1 MTRITILF
9 SVTLF
14 VFSLLI
20 LNQVAI
26 AQNNSHSTQSKDK
39 LDQNISIRAEDE
51 NLTDFIL
58 KLCQKEQLVPPNHFE
73 LLQHKKISINISDKP
88 LRTLF
93 EKLLEDYFLSF
104 DIRNDS
110 LLVKNHIPLEDVRF
124 YDPDGNFITP
134 NTGFLL
140 DKHSKRSKIILK
152 FRLASNL
159 IVIPIQINN
168 SDTLNF
174 IFDTGIH
181 FPIVTEFPYMR
192 RLNLNY
198 LKSYEIKGWGLDQ
211 PIKAYH
217 SAGNVITTGAIT
229 ARNQDIQF
237 IPHENLQLSYILGI
251 PIYGLIGGN
260 LFQNFIVT
268 INYSENK
275 ITLIP
280 SERFHLKVGKH
291 DIKLPI
297 EIINTRPYVRITV
310 VTDKSKEVP
319 VKLLLDTGASDA
331 MFLIAESDKRLG
343 IPQKAL
349 HNLLGKGLTGELY
362 GRKARYQSINIGNLK
377 IKDPIIAF
385 PDSVYAIPIIE
396 ANDRNGTLGSEILRR
411 FEVTLDYQD
420 SLLIL
425 RPNRHLNDPFNYSMS
440 GIEVSNPLPGYPI
453 FVISNIRKNS
463 TAMEAGLK
471 EGDRIVRINSLSSK
485 ELSIDQINALL
496 QMKENKIIR
505 MTINRNGKQIR
516 TSFKLRKEL

>member
-1 MTRITILF
+1 MKRTTIFF

-14 VFSLLI
+14 AFSLLI
-20 LNQVAI
+20 LDQVAF
-26 AQNNSHSTQSKDK
+26 AQNNFPTNQSRDK
-39 LDQNISIRAEDE
+39 LDQKISISAENE
-51 NLTDFIL
+51 NLSDFIL
-58 KLCQKEQLVPPNHFE
+58 KLCQKEQLTPPSHFE
-73 LLQHKKISINISDKP
+73 LLRNKKISINISDKS

-104 DIRNDS
+104 SIRHDS
-110 LLVKNHIPLEDVRF
+110 LHVQNHISLEDVRF
-124 YDPDGNFITP
+124 YDPNGNFIAP

-140 DKHSKRSKIILK
+140 NKHYPKSRITLK
-152 FRLASNL
+152 FKLASNL

-192 RLNLNY
+192 KLDLNY
-198 LKSYEIKGWGLDQ
+198 LKSYEIKGWGLDR

-217 SAGNVITTGAIT
+217 SAGNVITTTGLI

-251 PIYGLIGGN
+251 PIYGLIGGS

-275 ITLIP
+275 IILTP
-280 SERFHLKVGKH
+280 PEKFHLKIGRH

-297 EIINTRPYVRITV
+297 EIINTRPYIRMTV
-310 VTDKSKEVP
+310 TTNKSNEVP

-331 MFLIAESDKRLG
+331 MFLIAESDKRLI
-343 IPQKAL
+343 IPQKAI
-349 HNLLGKGLTGELY
+349 HNLLGNGLTGELY
-362 GRKARYQSINIGNLK
+362 GRKGRYESINIGNLK
-377 IKDPIIAF
+377 IKNPIIAF
-385 PDSVYAIPIIE
+385 PDSAYAIPIIE
-396 ANDRNGTLGSEILRR
+396 ANDRNGTLGAEILRR
-411 FEVTLDYQD
+411 FEVTLDYPD

-440 GIEVSNPLPGYPI
+440 GIEVSNPMPGYPI

-463 TAMEAGLK
+463 PAMEAGLK
-471 EGDRIVRINSLSSK
+471 EGDQIVRINSFSNK
-485 ELSIDQINALL
+485 ELSIDQINLLL
-496 QMKENKIIR
+496 QMKENKTIHISIIR
-505 MTINRNGKQIR
+505 NSKRIQ